1 MAQIIAGFF
10 FYGTFNDRPTHSI
23 MCCLTQVKNTISR
36 FRRQCLS
43 VMMLGLTCLLVV
55 MCLCAQ
61 FWRFIKKSIVLPHAI
76 PECNLY
82 IFQYLKNAFWL
93 YNCVPSHI
101 MCCWSMWKMWFVIII
116 IWKFRI
122 GHRFDQRVKSWP
134 TIFGYF
140 CSFRRLW
147 PLSCPQFQQYSPL
160 SMKCR
165 FFGDATQSNCPEY
178 TPPTRL
184 WSSESKGL

>member
-43 VMMLGLTCLLVV
+43 VTMLGLTCLLVV

-116 IWKFRI
+116 IWKVRI
-122 GHRFDQRVKSWP
+122 GSIFDRDLTWTSIWSKSPNLVYYFWLFLFFQKALAIVMSIVT
-134 TIFGYF
+134 TIFTAFYETLFFWWRYTGK
-140 CSFRRLW
+140 
-147 PLSCPQFQQYSPL
+147 LSRIYAPY
-160 SMKCR
+160 
-165 FFGDATQSNCPEY
+165 
-178 TPPTRL
+178 
-184 WSSESKGL
+184 